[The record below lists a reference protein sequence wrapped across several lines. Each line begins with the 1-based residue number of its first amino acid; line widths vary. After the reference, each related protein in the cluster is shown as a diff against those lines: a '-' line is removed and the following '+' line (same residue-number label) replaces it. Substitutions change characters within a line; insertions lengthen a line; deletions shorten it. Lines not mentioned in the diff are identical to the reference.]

1 MSHFSFQYPY
11 LFGLIVVFW
20 ICARWCPARTQAI
33 FFPHVVLMRSPGR
46 PSTRLLEMLKWF
58 GIVSLLVA
66 LASPVTTETFK
77 NTKKHGR
84 DIMLVIDSSG
94 SMRQRGFDPADPF
107 KTKFDAV
114 KEVVT
119 DFIRQRKNDRLGL
132 INFADTA
139 FVASPLTFEHPFLLE
154 VLRMQRLGLAGRKT
168 ALNDALVQTYNVL
181 SKSDA
186 KTKIAILLT
195 DGEDTASTIQDPN
208 SILKLVRDG
217 SIRLYTI
224 GIGTRRDFNGPY
236 LQALAEA
243 GKGKFFAAT
252 DRTALQNIYAQ
263 IDALETS
270 KIKNKHIV
278 RYTYYYLYPLL
289 AAILSLLG
297 FVYLRSARGVNV

>member
-1 MSHFSFQYPY
+1 MNHFSFQYPY
-11 LFGLIVVFW
+11 VAALIIVFW
-20 ICARWCPARTQAI
+20 VCARWCPARTQAI
-33 FFPHVVLMRSPGR
+33 VFPHVDLVRTHGGSSSRWLQF
-46 PSTRLLEMLKWF
+46 LKWF

-66 LASPVTTETFK
+66 MASPVTTETFK
-77 NTKKHGR
+77 NTKKQGR

-94 SMRQRGFDPADPF
+94 SMRQRGFDPSDPF

-139 FVASPLTFEHPFLLE
+139 FVASPLTFEHPFLQE
-154 VLRMQRLGLAGRKT
+154 VLQMQRLGLAGRKT
-168 ALNDALVQTYNVL
+168 ALNDAIVQTYNVL

-186 KTKIAILLT
+186 KTKIAIVLT

-208 SILKLVRDG
+208 AILKLARDG

-270 KIKNKHIV
+270 KIKNKQVV
-278 RYTYYYLYPLL
+278 RYTYYYFYPLM
-289 AAILSLLG
+289 AAVLSLLG
-297 FVYLRSARGVNV
+297 FIYLRTTRGVGA